1 MLSWH
6 WHPNEEI
13 DSMST
18 AAASYPQTFEFTSPV
33 KVMCATY
40 KVVEQFDKESQTKS
54 VFFEGVAIT
63 FGKPTRNRVS
73 YTYESGVGSHK
84 TLIGKPFLDTHH
96 DDSIHTHPPF
106 GHVVECFPGTN
117 EANGLPCLRYK
128 VDIDPEETTFIR
140 KAKRGDIA
148 GTSIQ
153 VLVDDVTEKED
164 VYGTYIE
171 ANIREFL
178 ELSAVLIPGDG
189 DTSISLVESFH
200 RKRFET
206 AGDIKDTI
214 NTITPD
220 GIYSDKK
227 VLGEE
232 FDDEQEDEEEI
243 ERPVEEFPVPISK
256 QQISYIPKYGD
267 EGEEI
272 VDELKK
278 IDKPKKMV
286 GKRETF
292 VAYKDCKC
300 PSCGTQMLKDNYSN
314 GFQLRCWAC
323 NYRIQQK
330 GGN

>member
-1 MLSWH
+1 MG
-6 WHPNEEI
+6 
-13 DSMST
+13 T
-18 AAASYPQTFEFTSPV
+18 AAMNYPQTFEFKSPV
-33 KVMCATY
+33 KIMCETY

-117 EANGLPCLRYK
+117 ELNGLPCLRYK

-153 VLVDDVTEKED
+153 VLVDDVIEKED
-164 VYGTYIE
+164 QFGTFIE

-189 DTSISLVESFH
+189 DTSISLVE
-200 RKRFET
+200 RFQEAMQDT
-206 AGDIKDTI
+206 GAVEVDIADNDNI
-214 NTITPD
+214 ITPD
-220 GIYSDKK
+220 GIFSDKRI
-227 VLGEE
+227 LGEDIFE
-232 FDDEQEDEEEI
+232 DDQEDEEETD
-243 ERPVEEFPVPISK
+243 RPIEEFDVPISK
-256 QQISYIPKYGD
+256 QQVHYLPKYGD
-267 EGEEI
+267 EGNEI

-278 IDKPKKMV
+278 VDKPKKLV
-286 GKRETF
+286 GKRETM

-300 PSCGTQMLKDNYSN
+300 PVCGIQMLKDNYSN
-314 GFQLRCWAC
+314 GFQLRCWSC
-323 NYRIQQK
+323 DYRIQQK